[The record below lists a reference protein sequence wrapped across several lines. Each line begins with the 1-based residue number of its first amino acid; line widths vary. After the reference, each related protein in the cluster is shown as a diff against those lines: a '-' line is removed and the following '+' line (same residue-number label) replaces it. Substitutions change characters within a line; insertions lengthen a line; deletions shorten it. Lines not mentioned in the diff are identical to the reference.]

1 MLNSAYPGDA
11 DIASGAPCTPAA
23 AATAFRCPLCRG
35 DLLDSQDLLTCL
47 VPSCGGSYAVVGGAP
62 ILVGDTQ
69 GLFHAEDF
77 VSAARQL
84 AAGEVPAA
92 VRSARIST
100 FLPGPFSQ
108 ARSDTKL
115 QEAAARLARTWGKQ
129 STLLLVCESDAPR
142 LRALLGA
149 SGLQVRCIG
158 VVPGVAGVDAWCE
171 ALQLPFGD
179 GAFDGVLLRGAL
191 HGGLSPGA
199 AAAEFARVTRVG
211 GLIYAEEPFVQG
223 TLAGAADFQ
232 RFTQLGLRGLFLGCE
247 ELDSGVVDGP
257 GAAAASA
264 WRQWWWS
271 IPPSP
276 RLGLVFQALASLQ
289 SFLWKSL
296 DGWLAARPRAV
307 DAAASVFFL
316 GSRSTHALAPRE
328 LLAGYRGAAA
338 RRDIARPAARAANEV
353 FTEWAADGRDRGMEV
368 GHAAAVEEM
377 LAAALAMP
385 GIRTGFTAVDAG
397 CGNGWLVRKL
407 RAAAGCRGATG
418 VDGSAG
424 MIARARALD
433 PQGSYEIGQLMS
445 WQPEEAVDL
454 VVSME
459 VLYYLDDP
467 LALLRKIAH
476 TWLKPGGYAV
486 IGIDHYQEN
495 TESLDWPQFVGT
507 KMATWPESQ
516 WLAAL
521 EQAGFTRVRHWRAA
535 PRPGWAGTLA
545 MLVRSPQRQP
555 LDTGHHE
562 RSGTV
567 QGVPAP
573 VGAGDQSQQV

>member
-1 MLNSAYPGDA
+1 VYPGDA
-11 DIASGAPCTPAA
+11 GIAAGAS
-23 AATAFRCPLCRG
+23 ATFRCPLCRG
-35 DLLDSQDLLTCL
+35 ELQDSKELLTCL
-47 VPSCGGSYAVVGGAP
+47 ESSCGGRYAVVGAAP
-62 ILVGDTQ
+62 ILVGDTR
-69 GLFHAEDF
+69 GLFDAEDF

-92 VRSARIST
+92 GRSARISA

-115 QEAAARLARTWGKQ
+115 REAAARLSRTWGRQ
-129 STLLLVCESDAPR
+129 STVLLVCESDAPR

-149 SGLQVRCIG
+149 SGIKVRCIG
-158 VVPGVAGVDAWCE
+158 VVPGVAGVDAWCD
-171 ALQLPFGD
+171 ALHLPFGD
-179 GAFDGVLLRGAL
+179 DAFEGVILHGAL
-191 HGGLSPGA
+191 HGSLSPAA
-199 AAAEFARVTRVG
+199 AAAEFARVTRAG
-211 GLIYAEEPFVQG
+211 GLIYAQEPFVQG

-247 ELDSGVVDGP
+247 ELDSGVIDGP

-264 WRQWWWS
+264 WRQWWGS
-271 IPPSP
+271 IPTSP
-276 RLGLVFQALASLQ
+276 RLGYVFQALASLQ
-289 SFLWKSL
+289 SFVWKYL

-307 DAAASVFFL
+307 DSAASVFFM

-328 LLAGYRGAAA
+328 LLASYRGAAA
-338 RRDIARPAARAANEV
+338 RRGIARPAARAAHEV

-368 GHAAAVEEM
+368 GHAAAVDEM

-385 GIRTGFTAVDAG
+385 GIRSGFTAVDAG

-407 RAAAGCRGATG
+407 RAAEGCLGATG

-445 WQPEEAVDL
+445 WQPREAVDL

-467 LALLRKIAH
+467 LALLRTIAH

-495 TESLDWPQFVGT
+495 LESLAWPKFVGT

-516 WLAAL
+516 WLSAL

-535 PRPGWAGTLA
+535 SRPGWAGTLA
-545 MLVRSPQRQP
+545 MLVRSPQPEQ
-555 LDTGHHE
+555 LDPGHHE

-567 QGVPAP
+567 QAVP
-573 VGAGDQSQQV
+573 GSLRAGDQSPQL